1 MFGESR
7 VGRYLKKRCYDEET
21 GFLLNYVT
29 LVISEPEIKKQLFNH
44 KGEQFKRIIWP
55 ITVSLVLSFLQTV
68 YDLYFLKTGH
78 PIWIVTASL
87 DLLLLRRSYCLLL
100 LTCVCSCLRFQRV
113 VAAILER
120 LLKVAAWKLH
130 LDNFYSSKRSTTHWF
145 QVNCSN
151 YFPTFYGHFLRPV

>member
-1 MFGESR
+1 MIMKMFGDSR
-7 VGRYLKKRCYDEET
+7 LGRYLKKRCYDEET

-87 DLLLLRRSYCLLL
+87 DLLLLVFFWILIKKNKAPYCS
-100 LTCVCSCLRFQRV
+100 VG
-113 VAAILER
+113 AI
-120 LLKVAAWKLH
+120 A
-130 LDNFYSSKRSTTHWF
+130 
-145 QVNCSN
+145 
-151 YFPTFYGHFLRPV
+151 YFF

>member
-1 MFGESR
+1 MLGDSR
-7 VGRYLKKRCYDEET
+7 LGRYLKKKCYAEET

-44 KGEQFKRIIWP
+44 RGEQFKRIIWP

-87 DLLLLRRSYCLLL
+87 DLLLLVFFWILIKKDKAAYCYLGAI
-100 LTCVCSCLRFQRV
+100 TCF
-113 VAAILER
+113 
-120 LLKVAAWKLH
+120 
-130 LDNFYSSKRSTTHWF
+130 F
-145 QVNCSN
+145 
-151 YFPTFYGHFLRPV
+151 